1 LGEDFRAFDAP
12 FFSIPPSEAAT
23 MDPLQRGVL
32 ETTYRA
38 LENGSYFRVDFQGEE
53 HAVTSCQL
61 VYPSK
66 QSKDQKRLS
75 MLDLS
80 QTTSIL

>member
-1 LGEDFRAFDAP
+1 MSSSRANFLEEDFRAFDAP

-38 LENGSYFRVDFQGEE
+38 LENGSY
-53 HAVTSCQL
+53 C
-61 VYPSK
+61 
-66 QSKDQKRLS
+66 
-75 MLDLS
+75 
-80 QTTSIL
+80 